1 MGGLYLDMFLAQ
13 LVAGGSSVFAAMGPL
28 PSPTPPVPV
37 PSQHRASSSVSA
49 PSAFAGVA
57 HSLKEPSHQSAHSAS
72 PRTDDMT
79 LAIAMSMLSSGPLAL
94 KIAIVSPKGARQVLW
109 LLRHA
114 LISCTGF
121 FLNHDTPLISVQ
133 VVEVNP
139 RYLSLSIF
147 EFGSYSLIFPWQL
160 HYFPLNSHREIVL
173 SPSIFIGAEGPT

>member
-1 MGGLYLDMFLAQ
+1 MVELEFVRSGMDLSLLRCIIVEPCLQDCPSKMGGLYLDMFLAQ

-94 KIAIVSPKGARQVLW
+94 KIAIVSPKGARQVL
-109 LLRHA
+109 
-114 LISCTGF
+114 
-121 FLNHDTPLISVQ
+121 
-133 VVEVNP
+133 
-139 RYLSLSIF
+139 
-147 EFGSYSLIFPWQL
+147 
-160 HYFPLNSHREIVL
+160 
-173 SPSIFIGAEGPT
+173 